1 MSNGISAAEQKNK
14 VKYTGRSPGVQLCA
28 GSFPPIF
35 HPSSAALARPSG
47 GAACLRE
54 AWTQMELV
62 GLSTI
67 VEGPFGLFLL
77 SENRRQRFT
86 RALFDLHSA
95 LFYPIVPRLL
105 LAFQN

>member
-1 MSNGISAAEQKNK
+1 MCRLAPCHFS
-14 VKYTGRSPGVQLCA
+14 
-28 GSFPPIF
+28 
-35 HPSSAALARPSG
+35 SSASLARPSG

-54 AWTQMELV
+54 AQTQMELV

-77 SENRRQRFT
+77 SESWRQRFT
-86 RALFDLHSA
+86 GALFDLHLA

>member
-1 MSNGISAAEQKNK
+1 
-14 VKYTGRSPGVQLCA
+14 
-28 GSFPPIF
+28 
-35 HPSSAALARPSG
+35 
-47 GAACLRE
+47 
-54 AWTQMELV
+54 MELV
-62 GLSTI
+62 GVSTI

-86 RALFDLHSA
+86 RALFDLHLA